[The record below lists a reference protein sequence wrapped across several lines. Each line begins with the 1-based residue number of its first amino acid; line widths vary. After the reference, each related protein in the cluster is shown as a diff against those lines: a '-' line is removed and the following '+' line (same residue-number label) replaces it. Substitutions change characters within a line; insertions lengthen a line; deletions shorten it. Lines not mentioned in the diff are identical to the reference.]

1 MRAIQ
6 TIDMSLGN
14 FFSFLI
20 PKDKQFFKLFAQ
32 SSDNLVEIS
41 KVFSELVNAPA
52 EKRPELVKKISD
64 LEHVGD
70 ELTHQI
76 FTELSTNF
84 ITPFDREDISYLASA
99 LDDIVDYIHGSS
111 KRFDMYKIEETSQ
124 AMKKLAEI
132 IEHSAK
138 EIHVAVSGMKDMGN
152 AVRIRE
158 AIVRINSLENHADD
172 IFDGAIADLFNNE
185 KDAVRIL
192 KIKEILANMETATDK
207 CEDVA
212 NVIETIIVKNS

>member
-1 MRAIQ
+1 MA
-6 TIDMSLGN
+6 LGN
-14 FFSFLI
+14 FFSFLV
-20 PKDKQFFKLFAQ
+20 PKDKQFFVLFGQ
-32 SSDNLVEIS
+32 SADNLVEIS
-41 KVFSELVNAPA
+41 KVFSEMVNAPV
-52 EKRPELVKKISD
+52 EKRPELMKKITD

-70 ELTHQI
+70 EITHQI

-138 EIHVAVSGMKDMGN
+138 EIQVAVTSMKKMN
-152 AVRIRE
+152 NEVRVRE
-158 AIVRINSLENHADD
+158 AIVRINSLENRADD
-172 IFDGAIADLFNNE
+172 IFDSAIAELFNNE
-185 KDAVRIL
+185 TDAVRIL

>member
-1 MRAIQ
+1 MAIGK
-6 TIDMSLGN
+6 I
-14 FFSFLI
+14 FSFLV
-20 PKDKQFFKLFAQ
+20 PKDKNFFKLFSEA
-32 SSDNLVEIS
+32 SNNLVEIS
-41 KVFSELVNAPA
+41 KVFSEMMNAPLDKQQ
-52 EKRPELVKKISD
+52 EFQKKIAD

-70 ELTHQI
+70 DLTHQI

-84 ITPFDREDISYLASA
+84 ITPFDREDISYLASS
-99 LDDIVDYIHGSS
+99 LDDIVDYIHGSA
-111 KRFDMYKIEETSQ
+111 KRFETYKVGEPTP

-138 EIHVAVSGMKDMGN
+138 EIHVAVSNMKDMSN
-152 AVRIRE
+152 IVRVRE

-172 IFDGAIADLFNNE
+172 VFDTAIADLFDNE
-185 KDAVRIL
+185 KDAI
-192 KIKEILANMETATDK
+192 KIIKLKEILSNMETATDK

>member
-1 MRAIQ
+1 MA
-6 TIDMSLGN
+6 LGKI
-14 FFSFLI
+14 FSFLV
-20 PKDKQFFKLFAQ
+20 PKDKNFFQLFTQ
-32 SSDNLVEIS
+32 SSGNLVEIS
-41 KVFSELVNAPA
+41 KVFSEMANAPA
-52 EKRPELVKKISD
+52 SRRHELQKKISD

-70 ELTHQI
+70 EITHQI

-84 ITPFDREDISYLASA
+84 ITPFDREDISYLASS
-99 LDDIVDYIHGSS
+99 LDDIVDYIHGSA
-111 KRFDMYKIEETSQ
+111 KRLDTYKIDEISP
-124 AMKKLAEI
+124 AMKKLCEI

-138 EIHVAVSGMKDMGN
+138 EIHVAVSNMKDMNN

-172 IFDGAIADLFNNE
+172 VFDTAIAELFENE
-185 KDAVRIL
+185 KDAI
-192 KIKEILANMETATDK
+192 KIIKLKEILSNMETATDK